1 MDSFHADRTT
11 NPGVERQQRKV
22 PSLRGKLGGTPRT
35 DRGPTLLLFGA
46 ASGIYF
52 SMQNDE
58 LQHLRHSLAHLLAA
72 AVLELYPDAKRTI
85 GPAIDDGFYYD
96 FAFSEPI
103 SEEDLPKIEAKMR
116 ELMPSWSKFDRKEV
130 TADEARQVFADNKYK
145 LELIDEFSKDGATLT
160 LYTSG
165 NYVDLCR
172 GGHADSLA
180 DVDPDCFT
188 LSKIAGAY
196 WRGDEKNDQLTR
208 IYGIA
213 FGSKAERDAYLA
225 MLEEAKKRDHRKLG
239 VELDLFTFSPLVGPG
254 LPLFTPRG
262 TVLRE
267 QLVAFV
273 WSLMKPYG
281 YTKVNIPHM
290 AKSDLY
296 KTSGHWDK
304 FSDDIFHIS
313 SKKTDDAFVMKPMN
327 CPHHTQI
334 YASRGRSY
342 RDLPLR
348 FSEVT
353 TVYRDENTGQLQGL
367 SRVRSITQDDAHVFC
382 RMDQVKEEAK
392 AIYDIIT
399 TFYAAFGMPLRIRLS
414 VNDPEKPD
422 AYLGGAEVWEKA
434 VDTLKELLA
443 DMGREYEVGV
453 GEAAFYGPKID
464 FIATDAIGR
473 EWQLATIQLDFNLP
487 ERFEL
492 EYVDSDNTKKR
503 PVMIH
508 RAILGSLER
517 FIGVMIE
524 HYAGAFPFWLA
535 PEQVRV
541 ATVAEDFVPFAK
553 ELAATLADAGIR
565 VHLDDSNEKVGKK
578 IREAATQ
585 KVPWTIVVGAKE
597 VEGGNFKVNVFGQDE
612 DVLIPQDELIDRAR
626 AAAELP
632 R

>member
-1 MDSFHADRTT
+1 MNSED
-11 NPGVERQQRKV
+11 
-22 PSLRGKLGGTPRT
+22 
-35 DRGPTLLLFGA
+35 
-46 ASGIYF
+46 
-52 SMQNDE
+52 

-96 FAFSEPI
+96 FAFSTPI
-103 SEEDLPKIEAKMR
+103 SEEDLPKIETKMR
-116 ELMPSWSKFDRKEV
+116 ELMPDWNAFTRKEM
-130 TADEARQVFADNKYK
+130 TTDEARSMFADNKYK
-145 LELIDEFSKDGATLT
+145 VELIDEFAGDGQTLT

-165 NYVDLCR
+165 SYSDLCR
-172 GGHADSLA
+172 GGHADGIAALDPQCFSL
-180 DVDPDCFT
+180 T
-188 LSKIAGAY
+188 KLAGAY
-196 WRGDEKNDQLTR
+196 WRGDEHNDMLTR

-213 FGSKAERDAYLA
+213 FETKAERDAHLV
-225 MLEEAKKRDHRKLG
+225 MLEEARKRDHRKLG
-239 VELDLFTFSPLVGPG
+239 VELDLFAFSSLVGPG

-273 WSLMKPYG
+273 WALMKPYG
-281 YTKVNIPHM
+281 YMKVNIPHM

-304 FSDDIFHIS
+304 FADDIFHVS
-313 SKKTDDAFVMKPMN
+313 SKKTDDAFVLKPMN

-334 YASRGRSY
+334 FASRGRSY

-348 FSEVT
+348 YSEVT

-382 RMDQVKEEAK
+382 RLDQVKDEAR
-392 AIYDIIT
+392 AIANIIT
-399 TFYAAFGMPLRIRLS
+399 KFYEAFQMPLKARLS
-414 VNDPEKPD
+414 VNDPAKPE

-434 VDTLKELLA
+434 VDTLKELLG
-443 DMGREYEVGV
+443 DMNQEYFLGV

-492 EYVDSDNTKKR
+492 EYTDSENVKQR

-524 HYAGAFPFWLA
+524 HFAGAFPMWLA
-535 PEQVRV
+535 PEQVRI
-541 ATVAEDFVPFAK
+541 ATVADEFIDTAK
-553 ELAATLADAGIR
+553 AMKMNLEAAGIR
-565 VHLDDSNEKVGKK
+565 VMLDDAPEKVGKK
-578 IREAATQ
+578 IRDAAMN

-597 VEGGNFKVNVFGQDE
+597 RDGGDIQVKVFGSDE
-612 DVLIPQDELIDRAR
+612 ALVIPQSEIVSRAVE
-626 AAAELP
+626 AGKLP
-632 R
+632 V